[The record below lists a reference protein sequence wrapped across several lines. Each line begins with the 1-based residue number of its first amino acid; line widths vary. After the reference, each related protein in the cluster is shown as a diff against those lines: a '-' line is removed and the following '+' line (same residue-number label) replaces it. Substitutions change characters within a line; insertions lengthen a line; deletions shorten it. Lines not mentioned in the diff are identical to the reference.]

1 MAVSRR
7 RLVAAGASGLVG
19 SLALPAGA
27 EAAAT
32 VVGNWKLAPDLGIAP
47 ENDPAANRAKLVA
60 ALSNTSD
67 SVYFPPGDYRIDNSG
82 TDVSIAGFEGE
93 VAMAPDARFVFT
105 DSAHRGLVFSGG
117 TGARFVGVSTAF
129 VTRPAERTGSNECLL
144 FLTTTDTYVEDVH
157 IDGSAAA
164 GLLFYQ
170 CIRPTVFRALITGT
184 MADGL
189 HFANCQDGRAD
200 RITTQDTGDDG
211 VAFVNYE
218 SGPAN
223 TGGLATNL
231 LITNSKARGVAVC
244 GQSGV
249 TIRDVVVN
257 NTSSPGV
264 LCEYDPTAWFTRQP
278 DDVVIERVRI
288 TNGGRA
294 DASTPN
300 CGLRIS
306 GALRVYASQ
315 ITVITPGT
323 HGVWVSGSAGVTTLL
338 DISLKNAAMDGV
350 LLQGGTNMVDRVN
363 VAETGSHGVTVV
375 GCKRFEYGTIT
386 VRNASKTSSLHR
398 AVSIDSTERVFGT
411 RLWVQDDQSAA
422 TGYVIGAYGTQKGSL
437 GTIVAQLTKGSLSI
451 ENPSGLSYAVV

>member
-1 MAVSRR
+1 VSRR

-19 SLALPAGA
+19 VLAVPAGA
-27 EAAAT
+27 QAATT

-47 ENDPAANRAKLVA
+47 ENEPAVNRAKLVA

-82 TDVSIAGFEGE
+82 ADVTIAGFEGE

-117 TGARFVGVSTAF
+117 TGARFLGVSTAF
-129 VTRPAERTGSNECLL
+129 VTRPAERTGPNECLL
-144 FLTTTDTYVEDVH
+144 FLSTTGTYVEDVH

-170 CIRPTVFRALITGT
+170 CTRPTVVRALITGT

-211 VAFVNYE
+211 VAFVNYAN
-218 SGPAN
+218 GPAN

-231 LITNSKARGVAVC
+231 LITNSQARGVAVC

-264 LCEYDPTAWFTRQP
+264 LCEYDSTAWFTRQP
-278 DDVVIERVRI
+278 EDVVIERVRI

-306 GALRVYASQ
+306 DSLRVHASQ

-323 HGVWVSGSAGVTTLL
+323 HGVWVSGSTGVTTLL
-338 DISLKNAAMDGV
+338 DISVTSAAGDGILLKDG
-350 LLQGGTNMVDRVN
+350 TITVDRVN
-363 VAETGSHGVTVV
+363 TAETGSHGVTVV

-386 VRNASKTSSLHR
+386 VRNGSKTNSLHR
-398 AVSIDSTERVFGT
+398 AVSIEGTARVFGT
-411 RLWVQDDQSAA
+411 RLWVQDDQATA
-422 TGYVIGAYGTQKGSL
+422 TGYVVGAYGTQKGNL
-437 GTIVAQLTKGSLSI
+437 GTIVGQLTKGSLSVD
-451 ENPSGLSYAVV
+451 NPSGLSYTVA